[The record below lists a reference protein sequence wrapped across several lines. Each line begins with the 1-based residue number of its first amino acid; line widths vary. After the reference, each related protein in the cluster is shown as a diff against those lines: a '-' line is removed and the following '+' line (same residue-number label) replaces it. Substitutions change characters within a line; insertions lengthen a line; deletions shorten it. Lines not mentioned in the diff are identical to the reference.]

1 MDKKTVAKNIKDG
14 IYTHKPNE
22 TKKSTGRFWSTFDRI
37 SDAQTGASI
46 VGYVLCR
53 MCNKISKYDSTK
65 GISNLN
71 THSEG
76 CETQKQTLTAFIP
89 RENTIKSEHKKE
101 MCFQAVAASVKDIR
115 TFNLTERSGVFS
127 LLHTVWNLGAKV
139 GAVSEQELRRALPCP
154 QTVGRNVYRLAG
166 ISRNIMKAEIKNQ
179 LDSGFGLA
187 FTTDI
192 WQDKYKRVSYFCKTA
207 HFFDENQMKLID
219 FILTHTAMEPARRKD
234 NVYLK
239 QIIHKKLNEYDLL
252 PHIDKI
258 VFVSD
263 RGGNI
268 RVALKDNIR
277 LNCFPHFCHNITK
290 YACTVE
296 SVKQLI
302 TQYAALVKYFKFNG
316 LNNILDESLKSAIST
331 RFNYVYMM
339 LISIDKQWDQIEEI
353 LRQRHE
359 VGRITNIDRECN
371 SIFKCVQYRFKSNRI
386 NIQGNT
392 CICMGRDNPN
402 LFGMSNTSR

>member
-65 GISNLN
+65 GISNLS

-166 ISRNIMKAEIKNQ
+166 ISRNIMKTEIKNQ

-192 WQDKYKRVSYFCKTA
+192 WQDKYKRVSYFCKTPI
-207 HFFDENQMKLID
+207 FLMKI
-219 FILTHTAMEPARRKD
+219 K
-234 NVYLK
+234 
-239 QIIHKKLNEYDLL
+239 
-252 PHIDKI
+252 
-258 VFVSD
+258 
-263 RGGNI
+263 
-268 RVALKDNIR
+268 
-277 LNCFPHFCHNITK
+277 
-290 YACTVE
+290 
-296 SVKQLI
+296 
-302 TQYAALVKYFKFNG
+302 
-316 LNNILDESLKSAIST
+316 
-331 RFNYVYMM
+331 
-339 LISIDKQWDQIEEI
+339 
-353 LRQRHE
+353 
-359 VGRITNIDRECN
+359 
-371 SIFKCVQYRFKSNRI
+371 
-386 NIQGNT
+386 
-392 CICMGRDNPN
+392 
-402 LFGMSNTSR
+402 